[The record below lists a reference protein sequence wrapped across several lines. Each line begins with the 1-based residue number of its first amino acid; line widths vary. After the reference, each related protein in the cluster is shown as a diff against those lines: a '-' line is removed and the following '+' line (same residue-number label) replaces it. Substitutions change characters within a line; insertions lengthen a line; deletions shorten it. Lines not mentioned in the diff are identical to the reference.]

1 MRKRPISI
9 RIIPQHLGR
18 AADCR
23 PQGGE
28 KPRVP
33 LHLPMAITPAFTTL
47 YAEEGQNDAEIRGFF
62 LISPSIAYLI

>member
-9 RIIPQHLGR
+9 RIIPINTWPRRGLP
-18 AADCR
+18 

-62 LISPSIAYLI
+62 LISPCIAYLI